1 MIVTLDAKSRS
12 TYGSIIMDAWKHGIE
27 VEKLQDYQL
36 ELTCA
41 YDGKMEDLI
50 KRHPS
55 ATILHTELVKEVTNG
70 INV

>member
-1 MIVTLDAKSRS
+1 MIVTLDAGSRS

-27 VEKLQDYQL
+27 VEKLNDYNL

-41 YDGKMEDLI
+41 HDDKMDGLI

-55 ATILHTELVKEVTNG
+55 AKILHSELIKEVTNG
-70 INV
+70 TIL

>member
-1 MIVTLDAKSRS
+1 MIVTIDAGSRQMM
-12 TYGSIIMDAWKHGIE
+12 GSIIMDAWKHGIE
-27 VEKLQDYQL
+27 VEKLNDYNL

-41 YDGKMEDLI
+41 HNDKMDGLI

-55 ATILHTELVKEVTNG
+55 AKILHTEQIKEVTNG